1 MTLLL
6 WLRYAYRQQW
16 TTILLIMAWPF
27 GGFNTEACG
36 RGCVG
41 RVNCEVIN
49 IMEEIWLGQMPGFGT
64 FYDKRIS
71 LRTEDRFCHRRIPSS
86 LRPWVAGDERPLII
100 EHQAGIS
107 RRADGLIRCIR
118 VESLSDATGIMRENG
133 KSCQQSA
140 DRFVVIYLVTT
151 LVTG

>member
-1 MTLLL
+1 MHIVSSGQQSCSL
-6 WLRYAYRQQW
+6 WRG
-16 TTILLIMAWPF
+16 PF

-41 RVNCEVIN
+41 GVNCEVIN
-49 IMEEIWLGQMPGFGT
+49 IMEEIWLGQMPGFFGT

-100 EHQAGIS
+100 EHPGRYIA
-107 RRADGLIRCIR
+107 
-118 VESLSDATGIMRENG
+118 
-133 KSCQQSA
+133 SC
-140 DRFVVIYLVTT
+140 RWVNPLHTRGEFV
-151 LVTG
+151 